1 MSKKFHAALLFILM
15 VPLVS
20 QAQSKCPLP
29 EGMRASMQMT
39 KEAIQA
45 RRSGHSKEMLESE
58 ISTAESQLPWA
69 AVLMQSILNEI
80 YSTQETLEPDIH
92 AAYRME
98 VCFLLDQHPD
108 SEYFLDFEQAY
119 PLLRECAS
127 DDKGLQTRCSMSV
140 AHKISGIPE

>member
-1 MSKKFHAALLFILM
+1 MSTILHAAFLFIL
-15 VPLVS
+15 VFPLVS

-29 EGMRASMQMT
+29 EGMRASVQMT
-39 KEAIQA
+39 KEAVQA
-45 RRSGHSKEMLESE
+45 RRNGHTKAMLESE
-58 ISTAESQLPWA
+58 IPAVGSRLPWA
-69 AVLMQSILNEI
+69 AVLMQSILDEV
-80 YSTQETLEPDIH
+80 YSTQETLEPEVH

-108 SEYFLDFEQAY
+108 SESSLNFEQAY
-119 PLLRECAS
+119 PLLRECGS